1 MAVNTASPAKAPSQD
16 LQTAQG
22 HPTNDACF
30 GALSGRRRKH
40 IVENQNSRSCFPPS
54 HMQLKGAGP
63 LGMRP
68 RTSTAGLRLASEA
81 LSVFPYAPLE
91 VGIGIAPA
99 GQRTQ
104 RAILR
109 LVYSICSIPSLLI
122 LLGTRKYFTRIFLRP
137 LLSMYASSPSCLT
150 KVNS

>member
-99 GQRTQ
+99 ASVRKGQSSV
-104 RAILR
+104 L
-109 LVYSICSIPSLLI
+109 SIPSAPSPPCLS
-122 LLGTRKYFTRIFLRP
+122 FLEHANIS
-137 LLSMYASSPSCLT
+137 LVFS
-150 KVNS
+150 